1 MQRSLLL
8 RRERSIYLEL
18 LSRFDGLRI
27 VGDTRD
33 WSAKDLLAH
42 LAYRERATAGQ
53 VRDFE
58 TGAWNRPGLTR
69 TRVHRI
75 NCSVTVANRATP
87 ALQLREEFML
97 ARTEI
102 LTVVSKAPEELEELS
117 PLARIVY
124 ERCVLH
130 RGHHLEELRNWV
142 TQFAGI
148 S

>member
-1 MQRSLLL
+1 MASLMASSASWALPETGLQR
-8 RRERSIYLEL
+8 
-18 LSRFDGLRI
+18 
-27 VGDTRD
+27 T
-33 WSAKDLLAH
+33 LLAH
-42 LAYRERATAGQ
+42 LAFWERATAGQ
-53 VRDFE
+53 VRDFV
-58 TGAWNRPGLTR
+58 TGAWPPGLTR
-69 TRVHRI
+69 TKVHRI
-75 NCSVTVANRATP
+75 NCQVTVANRVTP

-102 LTVVSKAPEELEELS
+102 LTAVSKAPEELEERS

-130 RGHHLEELRNWV
+130 LCHHLEQLRNSV